1 MHAVVIHETG
11 DPEVLHWEEV
21 PDPEPNEGEV
31 LIRVHAAGVNP
42 IDWKYRRG
50 LVERELPTVLGDEGS
65 GIVQTSRADGFAEG
79 DEVFGH
85 TESGGYA
92 ELATAP
98 ADTIGRKPRAL
109 THEQAATIND
119 SAQTAWQALFDQA
132 GLERGQT
139 VLITGAAGGV
149 GHFAVQF
156 AKRAGARVIG
166 TGGPRNHDFV
176 MSLGADEYVDYSE
189 QEVADA
195 VSEVDVAFDTVGGEV
210 TGSLVPAVRDGG
222 VIVVIASA
230 PPEKAAKARGIRTVL
245 HGTQPNQSDLREI
258 AELIAKGEVRVEL
271 SEVIPMNE
279 VQRAHELSESGHVRG
294 KLVLSVPRD

>member
-1 MHAVVIHETG
+1 M
-11 DPEVLHWEEV
+11 
-21 PDPEPNEGEV
+21 

-50 LVERELPTVLGDEGS
+50 MVERELPTVLGDEGS
-65 GIVQTSRADGFAEG
+65 GVVQASRADGFAEG

-85 TESGGYA
+85 TESGSYA
-92 ELATAP
+92 ELTTTPAGTVAP
-98 ADTIGRKPRAL
+98 KPEGL

-119 SAQTAWQALFDQA
+119 SAQTAWQALFDKA

-176 MSLGADEYVDYSE
+176 MSLGADEYLDYSE
-189 QEVADA
+189 QDVADA
-195 VSEVDVAFDTVGGEV
+195 VSEVDVAFDAVGGEV
-210 TGSLVPAVRDGG
+210 TESLVPAVRDGG

-230 PPEKAAKARGIRTVL
+230 PPEEAAKARGSDRAARD
-245 HGTQPNQSDLREI
+245 GAQPRRPAGDRRADGEGRGPGGALR
-258 AELIAKGEVRVEL
+258 GD
-271 SEVIPMNE
+271 PDNE

>member
-1 MHAVVIHETG
+1 M
-11 DPEVLHWEEV
+11 
-21 PDPEPNEGEV
+21 
-31 LIRVHAAGVNP
+31 AATRSSRP
-42 IDWKYRRG
+42 RP
-50 LVERELPTVLGDEGS
+50 PT
-65 GIVQTSRADGFAEG
+65 
-79 DEVFGH
+79 
-85 TESGGYA
+85 
-92 ELATAP
+92 
-98 ADTIGRKPRAL
+98 TIARKPKAL

-132 GLERGQT
+132 GIERGQT

-166 TGGPRNHDFV
+166 TGGPHNHDFV

-189 QEVADA
+189 QDVADA

-210 TGSLVPAVRDGG
+210 TESLVPAVRDGG

-230 PPEKAAKARGIRTVL
+230 PPEEAAKARGIRTVL
-245 HGTQPNQSDLREI
+245 HGTQPNPIDLREI
-258 AELIAKGEVRVEL
+258 AELIATGEVRVEL